1 MFRVGRAAPVRTGR
15 RESGGEIK
23 LRAPE
28 GRSGLYVLEVFTVK
42 RAARV
47 PFAVQDATPAPI
59 LVVLPAITWFGRD
72 TLDDDRD
79 GLPNTL
85 ENGGPAGY
93 PRLLAGG
100 LPEGFSDQVAPLL
113 AFLDR
118 QRINYD
124 ITTDLTL
131 AASQAGLSGERQGV
145 LLAGPHR
152 WISTEIARRLRRYAT
167 EGGRV
172 ASFGADTLRRGVAVA
187 RDRLLRPLPPS
198 DDDPFGVAFRP
209 QRALDGAPRP
219 LEPVA
224 DDPEIGLLT
233 GVAQLPGFRAL
244 EESEPSERVRVALAL
259 RDEEAIAAA
268 EAAGEELPPSYPALA
283 LSQLGEGTVIRVGL
297 PEWGAQLKRGSVPVQ
312 QLTRNIADILR
323 GADPEIR
330 TF

>member
-1 MFRVGRAAPVRTGR
+1 VLHVRT
-15 RESGGEIK
+15 
-23 LRAPE
+23 A
-28 GRSGLYVLEVFTVK
+28 K
-42 RAARV
+42 RATAV

-85 ENGGPAGY
+85 ENGDSAAY

-100 LPEGFSDQVAPLL
+100 LPEGFSDQVAPLF

-131 AASQAGLSGERQGV
+131 AASRGGLTGERQGV
-145 LLAGPHR
+145 ILAGPHR
-152 WISTEIARRLRRYAT
+152 WISTEVARRLRRYAT
-167 EGGRV
+167 DGGRV

-187 RDRLLRPLPPS
+187 RDRLLRPLPPT
-198 DDDPFGVAFRP
+198 DGDPFGVTFRP
-209 QRALDGAPRP
+209 LRALEGGQA
-219 LEPVA
+219 LQPVA
-224 DDPEIGLLT
+224 DDPDVGLLT
-233 GVAQLPGFRAL
+233 GVEQLPGFSQL
-244 EESEPSERVRVALAL
+244 EESEPSERVRVALAV

-268 EAAGEELPPSYPALA
+268 EAAGEELPPAYPALA

-297 PEWGAQLKRGSVPVQ
+297 PEWGARLKQGSDPVQ

-323 GADPEIR
+323 GAEPEIR